1 MSNDEQQFADY
12 HDDGDTGKKNKKY
25 KKHSHTLFLCSTIN

>member
-25 KKHSHTLFLCSTIN
+25 KKTFPHTLLMLNY